1 MRSAHTTSCSIAAA
15 RKVSAAT
22 SSTLCPRFFKS
33 AASFAVLVVLPVPF
47 TPTMSSTF
55 GFDASGRSVQPS
67 VGRTLMISSRATFT
81 IESAVGLSVLSCSVL
96 RMRCVKPSPR
106 SARMSDSSSS
116 SQSTGLPVNLFQM
129 FLRKPKAMVEAVIS
143 NQ

>member
-1 MRSAHTTSCSIAAA
+1 MRSAHTLSCSIAAA

-47 TPTMSSTF
+47 TPTTRITF
-55 GFDASGRSVQPS
+55 GFEACGRSVHAS
-67 VGRTLMISSRATFT
+67 VGSTLMISSRATFT
-81 IESAVGLSVLSCSVL
+81 MESAVGASVFSRSALM
-96 RMRCVKPSPR
+96 MRIVIGSPR

-116 SQSTGLPVNLFQM
+116 SQSTGLPVNLFQI
-129 FLRKPKAMVEAVIS
+129 FLRKPKAMF
-143 NQ
+143 